1 MHGTC
6 IKIIELFVLELKTRN
21 RKYTLVGTYFLTD
34 SCNFR
39 LVKETSYEW
48 WLYNCEESV
57 DSTVM
62 FCASRF

>member
-1 MHGTC
+1 MHGSC
-6 IKIIELFVLELKTRN
+6 IKVIELFVLELKTRN

-34 SCNFR
+34 SCNSR
-39 LVKETSYEW
+39 LLKEVYEW
-48 WLYNCEESV
+48 WLCNCEESV